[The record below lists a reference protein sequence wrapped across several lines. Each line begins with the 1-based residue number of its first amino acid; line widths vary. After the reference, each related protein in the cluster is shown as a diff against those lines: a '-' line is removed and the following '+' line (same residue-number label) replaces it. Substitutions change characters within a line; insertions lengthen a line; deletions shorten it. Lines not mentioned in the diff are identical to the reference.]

1 LITAFKSTKLNIDNC
16 LSNVQNIILR
26 FEYVLQSFVGFTVGT
41 PYWWSQQLQALKTW
55 KNLAKTRAIFTVY
68 A

>member
-1 LITAFKSTKLNIDNC
+1 LITAFKLSKLNIDNR

-26 FEYVLQSFVGFTVGT
+26 FEYVIQSFVGFAVGI
-41 PYWWSQQLQALKTW
+41 PYLRSQQLQALKTW
-55 KNLAKTRAIFTVY
+55 KNLAKARAIFTVY